1 MSSLIAELIHIAS
14 DQTISTSD
22 LLKRTLVTAKRLDV
36 PELVDWVQSELKGYT
51 SAEVPDYRRI
61 RGELVIEHPKHGV
74 IRYLMCSDIT
84 ESFVDVLIHQSIS
97 ELAELGERKNDF
109 LRYFPS
115 GEESF
120 LMEIIYT
127 ELNVVARP
135 AVRFSSQQINQVI
148 EMVRTQILSVALDL
162 EQRGVQGKGMT
173 FTPQEKSI
181 VQEQHYHFG
190 NVSSSQIQ
198 INSSGTQQNST
209 NSNDLDSLNELID
222 AFNKILDLQ
231 LLDAEVIGE
240 LRAEISTLQAQARS
254 PKPKWSIIS
263 ATALSLK
270 TIAESA
276 AGNVLSALGQ
286 PYVSTL
292 LALAGLKI

>member
-1 MSSLIAELIHIAS
+1 MSSLIAELINIAS

-22 LLKRTLVTAKRLDV
+22 LLKRTLVAAKRLDV

-51 SAEVPDYRRI
+51 SVEVPDYRRI

-74 IRYLMCSDIT
+74 VRYLMCSDTT
-84 ESFVDVLIHQSIS
+84 ESLADVLIRQSIS
-97 ELAELGERKNDF
+97 ELAELAERKNDF

-115 GEESF
+115 GEESL

-135 AVRFSSQQINQVI
+135 AVRFSSQQINQVVEI
-148 EMVRTQILSVALDL
+148 VRTQILSVALDL

-173 FTPQEKSI
+173 FTSQEKSI
-181 VQEQHYHFG
+181 IQEQHYHFS

-198 INSSGTQQNST
+198 INSSGTQKNST
-209 NSNDLDSLNELID
+209 DSKDLNSLNELID
-222 AFNKILDLQ
+222 AFNKVLDLQ
-231 LLDAEVIGE
+231 LLDAEVISE
-240 LRAEISTLQAQARS
+240 LRAEISTLQAQALS

-270 TIAESA
+270 KIAESA
-276 AGNVLSALGQ
+276 AGNILSELGQ